1 MDTGL
6 PVPDAIPP
14 LEKLQEDLVLDL
26 VQEVKFQPD
35 LHQLP
40 TTTQVRMT
48 VLCGGNGRNFISS
61 TNKYYW
67 LCMSFICYVIL
78 IHFDTIRF

>member
-1 MDTGL
+1 MSHTAGMDTGL
-6 PVPDAIPP
+6 PVPDAIPS

-40 TTTQVRMT
+40 IITQVNT
-48 VLCGGNGRNFISS
+48 FVLGR
-61 TNKYYW
+61 K
-67 LCMSFICYVIL
+67 
-78 IHFDTIRF
+78 

>member
-1 MDTGL
+1 MSHTAGMDTGL
-6 PVPDAIPP
+6 PVPDAIPS

-40 TTTQVRMT
+40 IVTQVNT
-48 VLCGGNGRNFISS
+48 FVLG
-61 TNKYYW
+61 
-67 LCMSFICYVIL
+67 
-78 IHFDTIRF
+78 

>member
-40 TTTQVRMT
+40 ITTQVGI
-48 VLCGGNGRNFISS
+48 VLRTENRWNFSS
-61 TNKYYW
+61 INKIVSYDK
-67 LCMSFICYVIL
+67 FCYVIL
-78 IHFDTIRF
+78 ME

>member
-48 VLCGGNGRNFISS
+48 VLCGGNG
-61 TNKYYW
+61 
-67 LCMSFICYVIL
+67 
-78 IHFDTIRF
+78 

>member
-6 PVPDAIPP
+6 PVPDAIPS

-40 TTTQVRMT
+40 IITQVNT
-48 VLCGGNGRNFISS
+48 FVLGR
-61 TNKYYW
+61 K
-67 LCMSFICYVIL
+67 
-78 IHFDTIRF
+78 